1 MKLHFVTSGLRTTTQ
16 DLGRPGHTHVGI
28 PTGGVLDRSAMRYA
42 NHLVG
47 NALAAPVLEI
57 TLSGPHLRC
66 LEAGRVALVG
76 SGFDLLLNGEPQP
89 PLLPISAN
97 PGDELVIKSYGNGC
111 RAYLSVSGEW
121 HAKRWLGSASALRIG
136 SQELVPGAVW
146 TRGDVLKTRD
156 RSVKLWPSTVL
167 VPQPPS
173 NIIKVSPGPEYEW
186 LDDHGRSQLLS
197 KRIRV
202 IDPSNRVGLRTDTQ
216 IQLREDKRRVE
227 MVSSGVQ
234 PGTVQLTHGGQAI
247 ILMRDGQTIGGYP
260 RVLQCASQSLDQLAH
275 LKVGDELILSLID
288 S

>member
-1 MKLHFVTSGLRTTTQ
+1 
-16 DLGRPGHTHVGI
+16 
-28 PTGGVLDRSAMRYA
+28 MRYA

-47 NALAAPVLEI
+47 NALAAPVLEV
-57 TLSGPHLRC
+57 TLSGPHLHC
-66 LEAGRVALVG
+66 LEGGRVALVG

-89 PLLPISAN
+89 ALLPISAN
-97 PGDELVIKSYGNGC
+97 PGDELIIKSSGNGC
-111 RAYLSVSGEW
+111 RSYLSVSGEW

-136 SQELVPGAVW
+136 SHELVPSAVW
-146 TRGDVLKTRD
+146 TRGDVLETRD
-156 RSVKLWPSTVL
+156 VSVKPWPSTLL

-173 NIIKVSPGPEYEW
+173 NIIRVSPGPEYEW
-186 LDDHGRSQLLS
+186 LGNRGRSQLLS

-216 IQLREDKRRVE
+216 IKLREDKRRIE

-234 PGTVQLTHGGQAI
+234 PGTVQITHGGQAI

-275 LKVGDELILSLID
+275 LKIGDTFSLVLSK
-288 S
+288 